1 MTRMIL
7 MSLVLGLIAQVAAVA
22 EETPPET
29 LETLVTPAAPAT
41 WQYPLDAAVAADG
54 TYYIADRKLPGI
66 WKLKDGQNTVLYQG
80 QKQYRTPLNAVRCVH
95 IAADGTLY
103 AGDSATREVYSVSP
117 TGEVKGLTNGSIG
130 IPTAIAVVDGTV
142 YVTDLE
148 LQRIWKFPAAGLP
161 ITQQPT
167 EFAVIGGCRGL
178 FVDDK
183 GFIWVLSSLKPQ
195 LRKFTGDGKF
205 ETVVDDLVFEFP
217 HQVCVTKDGTAYV
230 TDGYAKSIWKIAPGG
245 KPEKWVSG
253 NPFQNPIGIRQQGAD
268 FIVCDSRAN
277 ALFKVTP
284 EGQVEK
290 IFGGPP
296 NPLPVAPTAPAPAAS
311 PAPTEAKAVE
321 TPAAP
326 ATDKPSD
333 ASTPAPK

>member
-1 MTRMIL
+1 MDIPSMTRLIL
-7 MSLVLGLIAQVAAVA
+7 VSLVLGLLGQAVA
-22 EETPPET
+22 WAQSPPEATPPATVE
-29 LETLVTPAAPAT
+29 APAPVEAPTT

-66 WKLKDGQNTVLYQG
+66 WKLKDGENTILYKG
-80 QKQYRTPLNAVRCVH
+80 TQKYRTPMNAVRCVH
-95 IAADGTLY
+95 VAADGTLY

-117 TGEVKGLTNGSIG
+117 TGEVKALTNGSIG

-142 YVTDLE
+142 FVTDLE

-161 ITQQPT
+161 ITQHPT
-167 EFAVIGGCRGL
+167 EFAVIGGCRGM

-195 LRKFTGDGKF
+195 LRKFTGDGKS
-205 ETVVDDLVFEFP
+205 ETVVDDLVFDFP
-217 HQVCVTKDGTAYV
+217 HQVYVTTDGTAYV
-230 TDGYAKSIWKIAPGG
+230 TDGYAKAIWKIAPGG

-253 NPFQNPIGIRQQGAD
+253 EPFMNPIGIRQQGAD

-284 EGQVEK
+284 EGKVEK
-290 IFGGPP
+290 IFGGTP
-296 NPLPVAPTAPAPAAS
+296 NPLPVAAAAPVPTAPAVTPGPA
-311 PAPTEAKAVE
+311 EAK
-321 TPAAP
+321 
-326 ATDKPSD
+326 
-333 ASTPAPK
+333 PKE

>member
-1 MTRMIL
+1 MTRL
-7 MSLVLGLIAQVAAVA
+7 FLVSLAFGLLGQVWAVSQD
-22 EETPPET
+22 
-29 LETLVTPAAPAT
+29 TPAATPAVEPAAPTT
-41 WQYPLDAAVAADG
+41 WQYPLDAAVGADG

-66 WKLKDGQNTVLYQG
+66 WKLKDGENTVLYQG
-80 QKQYRTPLNAVRCVH
+80 KKQFRTPLNAVRCVH
-95 IAADGTLY
+95 VAADGTLY

-117 TGEVKGLTNGSIG
+117 TGEVKALTNGSIG

-167 EFAVIGGCRGL
+167 EFAVVGGCRGL

-183 GFIWVLSSLKPQ
+183 GFIWVLSSLAPQ
-195 LRKFTGDGKF
+195 LRKYTGDGKF
-205 ETVVDDLVFEFP
+205 EPVVSDVVFDFP
-217 HQVCVTKDGTAYV
+217 HQVCVTSDGTAYV
-230 TDGYAKSIWKIAPGG
+230 TDGYAKAIWKIAPSG

-253 NPFQNPIGIRQQGAD
+253 EPFVNPIGIRPQGTD

-284 EGQVEK
+284 DGKVEK
-290 IFGGPP
+290 LFGGLP
-296 NPLPVAPTAPAPAAS
+296 NPLPVAPT
-311 PAPTEAKAVE
+311 T
-321 TPAAP
+321 AAP
-326 ATDKPSD
+326 KL
-333 ASTPAPK
+333 

>member
-1 MTRMIL
+1 MTRL
-7 MSLVLGLIAQVAAVA
+7 FLVSLAFGLLGQVWAVSQD
-22 EETPPET
+22 
-29 LETLVTPAAPAT
+29 TPAATPAVEPAAPTT
-41 WQYPLDAAVAADG
+41 WQYPLDAAVGADG

-66 WKLKDGQNTVLYQG
+66 WKLKDGENTVLYQG
-80 QKQYRTPLNAVRCVH
+80 KKQFRTPLNAVRCVH
-95 IAADGTLY
+95 VAADGTLY

-117 TGEVKGLTNGSIG
+117 TGEVKALTNGSIG

-167 EFAVIGGCRGL
+167 EFAVVGGCRGL

-183 GFIWVLSSLKPQ
+183 GFIWVLSSLAPQ
-195 LRKFTGDGKF
+195 LRKYTGDGKF
-205 ETVVDDLVFEFP
+205 EPVVSDVVFDFP
-217 HQVCVTKDGTAYV
+217 HQVCVTSDGTAYV
-230 TDGYAKSIWKIAPGG
+230 TDGYGKAIWKIAPGG

-253 NPFQNPIGIRQQGAD
+253 EPFVNPIGIRPQGTD

-284 EGQVEK
+284 DGKVEK
-290 IFGGPP
+290 LFGGLP
-296 NPLPVAPTAPAPAAS
+296 NPLPVAPT
-311 PAPTEAKAVE
+311 T
-321 TPAAP
+321 AAP
-326 ATDKPSD
+326 KL
-333 ASTPAPK
+333 